1 MQHASPRAIGRNPH
15 INAADSSAFLI
26 QANETSIHRSSF
38 DCMIDDIGLAVAG
51 LAVVSLLYWLFVVE
65 PRTSVHPDH

>member
-1 MQHASPRAIGRNPH
+1 
-15 INAADSSAFLI
+15 
-26 QANETSIHRSSF
+26 
-38 DCMIDDIGLAVAG
+38 MIDDIGLAVAG